1 MSILQDCNGVRSLGN
16 SCFPTPAESEC
27 RNPTTE
33 ARLFANR
40 ASWTHAITQRVGM
53 RASQPLLVLVL
64 LAAAGQLS
72 AEDAAKRK
80 VARAEFVVRLS
91 STE

>member
-1 MSILQDCNGVRSLGN
+1 M
-16 SCFPTPAESEC
+16 
-27 RNPTTE
+27 
-33 ARLFANR
+33 
-40 ASWTHAITQRVGM
+40 RV
-53 RASQPLLVLVL
+53 AQPLLVLVL
-64 LAAAGQLS
+64 LAAAGQLL